1 MNKKILAILIAA
13 VMIFCCVGLTG
24 CGQQKAPEPVQEP
37 PVEAAAEEGTLEGA
51 DEMAEEEKQ
60 AKTIGIAIY
69 SMGADSCVLLVEDAK
84 KAAEKYGYEIM
95 LLDANGDPATQAD
108 QMGTFVS
115 SGVDAIILNP
125 TDTTSL
131 IPSIKNAVDAGI
143 PVIGVGMEMD
153 QEAMDMLLFFAGMDD
168 YSIALAG
175 CNWIVD
181 NYGGQA
187 AEVAVI
193 TGNAGTD
200 PTNKT
205 ISAFNEALNGSDLVN
220 LGEYAAD
227 FDTAKA
233 MAVMEDLLVEHPDI
247 KAVFCQDHV
256 MAAGAAEAIS
266 DAGKTG
272 EVAVVATVGVT
283 DYLSY
288 VDEDLIT
295 SAAYVLL
302 WKCGSFAIDTI
313 ADYFE
318 NGTQPAAKYYVAPVM
333 ITKDN
338 LAEADSVAFQF
349 DPAA

>member
-1 MNKKILAILIAA
+1 MNKKLIAVFMAA
-13 VMIFCCVGLTG
+13 VMLLCCVSLVG
-24 CGQQKAPEPVQEP
+24 CGQQKSAEPEAEATAAPEA
-37 PVEAAAEEGTLEGA
+37 EAASEAETTEA
-51 DEMAEEEKQ
+51 QDSQ
-60 AKTIGIAIY
+60 KTIGIAIY

-108 QMGTFVS
+108 QMGTLVS

-131 IPSIKNAVDAGI
+131 IPSIKAAVDAGI
-143 PVIGVGMEMD
+143 PVVGVGMEMD
-153 QEAMDMLLFFAGMDD
+153 PEAMDMLLFFAGIDD

-175 CNWIVD
+175 SKWIVD
-181 NYGGQA
+181 NYGGQS

-205 ISAFNEALNGSDLVN
+205 ISAFTDALEGSDLVN
-220 LGEYAAD
+220 LGDYAAD

-272 EVAVVATVGVT
+272 NVAVVATVGVT

-288 VDEDLIT
+288 VDQDLIT

-313 ADYFE
+313 ADYFD
-318 NGTQPAAKYYVAPVM
+318 NGTTPEAKYYAAPVM

-338 LAEADSVAFQF
+338 LSEAESVEFHF